1 MTTPSPSDA
10 ETIVG
15 SWRRPEEFAAI
26 FDRYYAE
33 IHRYVDRR
41 LGPDIA
47 DDIAAET
54 FLVAFRS
61 RGKFQ
66 PESGSA
72 RPWLYGIATR
82 LVSRHRRTELRK
94 YKAITRLQARVPVDE
109 HEDDALTGS
118 HTVDAPLSAALTRL
132 KHGDRDVLLLIALG
146 DLSYA
151 EVAQALGIA
160 YGTVCSRLNR
170 ARRQV
175 KAELSD
181 RAIASPD
188 GGEIHA

>member
-1 MTTPSPSDA
+1 MTAEPPPDA

-15 SWRRPEEFAAI
+15 SWRRPEDFAAI

-61 RGKFQ
+61 RVRFQ

-72 RPWLYGIATR
+72 RPWLYGIATK
-82 LVSRHRRTELRK
+82 LVSRHRRSEMRK
-94 YKAITRLQARVPVDE
+94 YKAITRLQARAPAEKRDDRAPGGDHAVD
-109 HEDDALTGS
+109 G
-118 HTVDAPLSAALTRL
+118 PLSEALAALG
-132 KHGDRDVLLLIALG
+132 HGDRDVLLLVALG
-146 DLSYA
+146 DLSYT

-175 KAELSD
+175 KAALPD
-181 RAIASPD
+181 TATTSPD
-188 GGEIHA
+188 EGGIHA